1 MANLIN
7 IEQLTK
13 SFDNFKALDGLNLSM
28 EKGQIFG
35 LLGLNG
41 AGKST
46 TMRCLLTL
54 IQPTSGKIYFE
65 GKDLQT
71 NRNLILRK
79 IGAMVERAD
88 HYLFLTAFENVSLQ
102 AKLYDI
108 IPSKPEVSKILDTV
122 GLNGHH
128 HQKVKTFSQGM
139 KQRLGIACSL
149 IHNPDLIILD
159 EPANGLDPQGILDL
173 RNLILQL
180 KNEMNKSVLISSHL
194 LNEIEQVADNLAIIH
209 KGKNMIQG
217 SVNELLSDKELIVE
231 IETENGNALASAFHN
246 TQFENEIITIAPK
259 KIFLKTA
266 KENIPILHR
275 IAANTGIAIFSIQ
288 NKRKLEDYF
297 FKLTQ
302 HD

>member
-13 SFDNFKALDGLNLSM
+13 SFDNFNALDGLDLSM

-54 IQPTSGKIYFE
+54 IKPTSGKIYFE

-88 HYLFLTAFENVSLQ
+88 HYLFLTASENVFLQ
-102 AKLYDI
+102 ARLYGI

-149 IHNPDLIILD
+149 IHQPDLIILD

-217 SVNELLSDKELIVE
+217 SVNDLLSDKELIVE
-231 IETENGNALASAFHN
+231 IETENGNALASAFQN
-246 TQFENEIITIAPK
+246 TQFENEIITIQPQ
-259 KIFLKTA
+259 KIILKTA
-266 KENIPILHR
+266 KENIPALHR
-275 IAANTGIAIFSIQ
+275 IAANSGIPVFSLQ